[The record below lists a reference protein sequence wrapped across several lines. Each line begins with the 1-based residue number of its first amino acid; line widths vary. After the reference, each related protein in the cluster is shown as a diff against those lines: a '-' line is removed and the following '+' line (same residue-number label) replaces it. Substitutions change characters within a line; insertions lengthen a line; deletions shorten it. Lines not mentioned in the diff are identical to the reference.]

1 MDGPVS
7 ETRNETTSN
16 TTGTTVNDTKN
27 DAVPRSTGELT
38 PGPAQGEAETRTRT
52 VPVDGGDLAVSEW
65 GDPDGPVVLAVHGIT
80 SSSRSWLALAHLLP
94 QVRLVAPDLR
104 ARGRSNSLP
113 GPYGLRQHVADLR
126 RVLDDLGTE
135 HVVVAGHS
143 MGAFVAV
150 LLAAAEPDR
159 VASVVLVD
167 GGLPL
172 AVPAGVELGELLA
185 AGPAALLGPGYARL
199 TRVFADESEYESFWR
214 AHPAFADAWNDD
226 IAAYAAYDLVPAAVP
241 GPGSASA
248 GFRPSPVPDAVVAD
262 QRELFGP
269 DWYRAALRQVH
280 QPTTVLRAPLGL
292 QAEPPGLYAPGV
304 LQTFTADIPQLRIV
318 EVPDV
323 NHYTILMTRPGADRV
338 AEAVRSAIARA
349 A

>member
-7 ETRNETTSN
+7 ETTNETT
-16 TTGTTVNDTKN
+16 NDM
-27 DAVPRSTGELT
+27 VPESSGGPSPD
-38 PGPAQGEAETRTRT
+38 PGRGRTEPRTRT
-52 VPVDGGDLAVSEW
+52 APVDGGDLAVTEW

-104 ARGRSNSLP
+104 ARGRSNALP
-113 GPYGLRQHVADLR
+113 GPYGLRQHVEDLR

-135 HVVVAGHS
+135 RVVVAGHS

-150 LLAAAEPDR
+150 LLAAAEPER

-172 AVPAGVELGELLA
+172 AVPPGVELGELLA
-185 AGPAALLGPGYARL
+185 AGPAALLGPGYERL
-199 TRVFADESEYESFWR
+199 TRVFADGAEYESFWR
-214 AHPAFADAWNDD
+214 GHPAFADAWNDD

-241 GPGSASA
+241 GSRSGSGSA

-292 QAEPPGLYAPGV
+292 HAEPPGLYAPGV
-304 LQTFTADIPQLRIV
+304 LQTFAADVPQLRVV

-323 NHYTILMTRPGADRV
+323 SHYTILMTRPGADRV
-338 AEAVRSAIARA
+338 AEVVRSATARSA
-349 A
+349 TARSG